1 MVQEHR
7 DDPLLQGL
15 LRHELVL
22 LHQHHLGLLVGG
34 VDPVVRVDEA
44 PESGRELVEGR
55 DGLRKLHKILA
66 TPDNHLKDDRIKR
79 R

>member
-7 DDPLLQGL
+7 GDPLLQGL
-15 LRHELVL
+15 LRHELDL
-22 LHQHHLGLLVGG
+22 LLEHPLEPLVKAL
-34 VDPVVRVDEA
+34 DPVVRVDEA
-44 PESGRELVEGR
+44 PEAGRELAGGR
-55 DGLRKLHKILA
+55 DVFRNLHKNMT